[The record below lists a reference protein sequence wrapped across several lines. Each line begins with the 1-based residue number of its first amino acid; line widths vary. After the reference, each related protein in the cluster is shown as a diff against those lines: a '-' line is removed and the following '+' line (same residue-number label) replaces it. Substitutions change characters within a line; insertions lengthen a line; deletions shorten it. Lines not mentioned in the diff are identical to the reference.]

1 MHIALLTGGISAER
15 PISLRSSEWLRSFI
29 AETQHTCEI
38 FDIPQDIDTFLENY
52 KKFDCVFP
60 YIHGR
65 YGEDGIVSGLCET
78 LGLRYIGSPAITH
91 ALCIDKFR
99 TNCVVEKYWIVHVPK
114 SWIPGMT
121 SPKLLWVPEDFEDT
135 SSEEKIPTLIVKPN
149 AGGSSVATNRVTN
162 REELL
167 QGIEDVRINTKEL
180 AGANIATLLG
190 NSTHFLRQFPDYSDV
205 PLVQEYIEGE
215 EYTVGVVWPNDD
227 PQVLP
232 IMQIVNLK
240 SVLFNWQEK
249 YESDGS
255 NEVFPRDL
263 EPRLQQRLE
272 DISKRLY
279 FLLGCSGVVR
289 IDYRV
294 RGEEIFFLEINTFP
308 GATSSSFIPKMWR
321 KTGRSMGNFIELL
334 LQTALKR
341 PAQN

>member
-1 MHIALLTGGISAER
+1 
-15 PISLRSSEWLRSFI
+15 
-29 AETQHTCEI
+29 
-38 FDIPQDIDTFLENY
+38 
-52 KKFDCVFP
+52 
-60 YIHGR
+60 
-65 YGEDGIVSGLCET
+65 
-78 LGLRYIGSPAITH
+78 
-91 ALCIDKFR
+91 
-99 TNCVVEKYWIVHVPK
+99 
-114 SWIPGMT
+114 
-121 SPKLLWVPEDFEDT
+121 
-135 SSEEKIPTLIVKPN
+135 
-149 AGGSSVATNRVTN
+149 
-162 REELL
+162 
-167 QGIEDVRINTKEL
+167 
-180 AGANIATLLG
+180 
-190 NSTHFLRQFPDYSDV
+190 
-205 PLVQEYIEGE
+205 
-215 EYTVGVVWPNDD
+215 
-227 PQVLP
+227 
-232 IMQIVNLK
+232 MQIVNLK